1 MKIRMLLTLFTC
13 IFLAISLALVSGC
26 VEDTDETKETEDP
39 VVVVNETE
47 FEQIM
52 EEANTAYDNALISTS
67 QKNVNASQSSI
78 NELVNKL
85 SYVYDTYGENPPE
98 MYSED
103 RNWEIEIK
111 RSVLIAKHSQEML
124 EEGDIEASHEGLE
137 PMRDLF
143 FSLHERNNV
152 LHMGDYL
159 TRFHMNMEEAID
171 AANVNDTETVSSYIP
186 TLKSEWQDVKNAEKP
201 PSADDNYNQ
210 SLATVDTAI
219 EVLGES
225 ASTGNSTLLKE
236 DAEKLRLAFAKVFA
250 KYGVVIS

>member
-52 EEANTAYDNALISTS
+52 EEANTAYVNALISTS

-124 EEGDIEASHEGLE
+124 E
-137 PMRDLF
+137 
-143 FSLHERNNV
+143 
-152 LHMGDYL
+152 
-159 TRFHMNMEEAID
+159 
-171 AANVNDTETVSSYIP
+171 
-186 TLKSEWQDVKNAEKP
+186 
-201 PSADDNYNQ
+201 
-210 SLATVDTAI
+210 
-219 EVLGES
+219 
-225 ASTGNSTLLKE
+225 
-236 DAEKLRLAFAKVFA
+236 
-250 KYGVVIS
+250 

>member
-1 MKIRMLLTLFTC
+1 
-13 IFLAISLALVSGC
+13 
-26 VEDTDETKETEDP
+26 
-39 VVVVNETE
+39 
-47 FEQIM
+47 
-52 EEANTAYDNALISTS
+52 
-67 QKNVNASQSSI
+67 
-78 NELVNKL
+78 
-85 SYVYDTYGENPPE
+85 
-98 MYSED
+98 
-103 RNWEIEIK
+103 
-111 RSVLIAKHSQEML
+111 
-124 EEGDIEASHEGLE
+124 
-137 PMRDLF
+137 
-143 FSLHERNNV
+143 
-152 LHMGDYL
+152 L